1 MSWEDVG
8 FVKAS
13 KIRQQILE
21 IMDRPMTPTEL
32 AKSLK
37 VPSYKMPAV
46 SRALRELEGRRMI
59 ACLNPKQKKGR
70 LYQKSQH
77 GISVLRMLKGTEEG

>member
-13 KIRQQILE
+13 KIRQRILE
-21 IMDRPMTPTEL
+21 VMDRPMTPTEL

-37 VPSYKMPAV
+37 VPSYKMSAV
-46 SRALRELEGRRMI
+46 SRALRELEDRKMI

-70 LYQKSQH
+70 LYQKSQQ
-77 GISVLRMLKGTEEG
+77 GISVLKMLKGTEEG